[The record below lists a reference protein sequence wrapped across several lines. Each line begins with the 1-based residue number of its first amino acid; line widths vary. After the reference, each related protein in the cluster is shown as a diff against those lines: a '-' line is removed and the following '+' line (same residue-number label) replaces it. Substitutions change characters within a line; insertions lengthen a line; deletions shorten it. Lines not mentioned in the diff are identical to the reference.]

1 MVSNASSR
9 GKGNASH
16 QGKHL
21 NKWYHRV
28 LNYFC
33 ISCIIMFLITLALV
47 GAFVAVVLGRTA
59 GGVNEN
65 IGGSLAFLYTF
76 LEPLT
81 NYKYLPLMAV
91 FAPLIGGPLE
101 AFIGKRNES
110 LRDFT
115 VVFST
120 FGTFILILAM
130 YPQVSEGGIINVIPG
145 VFGYGLHFKVDMLSY
160 IMVSTAG
167 ILWLMVSIYAHE
179 YMDMEQHRDRFY
191 MFMSVTFSGVLGTV
205 MAADI
210 LTMFLFFELMTFSSY
225 LLVAH
230 NQSSDSILAGNNY
243 IYMGVGGGLALLVGM
258 ILLLFNTNHMD
269 FVFLATELS
278 ELGWLQYL
286 ISGLFIIGFGVK
298 AGMLPLHIWLPK
310 AHPVA
315 PTPASALLSGLLIK
329 IGAYGLL
336 RVTTSFYM
344 PSADLIADRYD
355 PLWALSQNMGAIVIW
370 IGVITMAVGVFMALQ
385 QGNMKKMLAYHSIS
399 QMGYIVMGIGAA
411 SYLGY
416 IGAMGFAGSIYH
428 TVNHAFFKALLFMV
442 VGVIYVKTHELD
454 MYKLG
459 GLWRQMPF
467 TAFVCLIASLGITG
481 MPGFNGFASKSILHH
496 AIIES
501 FEYGHP
507 SFRYA
512 EIIFTIVSGGTV
524 CSFIKLFYYA
534 FLGKCPEKHQNIS
547 KDGSGMMQM
556 AMGGLALLIVAIG
569 MVPGFVM
576 EEFIIP
582 AAQTFTYDPYFINK
596 YLVDMNFFN
605 QKDMLA
611 MVPVYFL
618 GIGIFITGIKSDLFH
633 LHMPKWMDFEFVLY
647 KPIYKNVMKI
657 SRGVTTRYEA
667 KTNNADVYIYAMLL
681 ITSLFFLAVYYR
693 Y

>member
-1 MVSNASSR
+1 MVSSGANGYKDR
-9 GKGNASH
+9 GGK
-16 QGKHL
+16 QGQPL

-33 ISCIIMFLITLALV
+33 ISCIIMFIITLLLV

-59 GGVNEN
+59 GGVYDNAA
-65 IGGSLAFLYTF
+65 GSLSVLYNFLD
-76 LEPLT
+76 PLT
-81 NYKYLPLMAV
+81 NYAYLPLLAV
-91 FAPLIGGPLE
+91 FVPLLGGPLE
-101 AFIGKRNES
+101 AFIGKRNEV

-115 VVFST
+115 VVFTT
-120 FGTFILILAM
+120 FGTFIIILAM
-130 YPQVSEGGIINVIPG
+130 YPQVADGGIINSIPG

-179 YMDMEQHRDRFY
+179 YMGMEHHRDRFY
-191 MFMSVTFSGVLGTV
+191 LFMSITFGGVLGTV
-205 MAADI
+205 MASDI

-243 IYMGVGGGLALLVGM
+243 IYMGVGGGLAVLVGM
-258 ILLLFNTNHMD
+258 ILLLFNTNHLD

-278 ELGWLQYL
+278 ELGWMQYL
-286 ISGLFIIGFGVK
+286 ISGLFIIGFGIK

-344 PSADLIADRYD
+344 PSAELISDKAD
-355 PLWALSQNMGAIVIW
+355 PLWTLSKNMGVVVIW
-370 IGVITMAVGVFMALQ
+370 IGIITMAVGVFMALQ

-428 TVNHAFFKALLFMV
+428 TINHAFFKALLFMV

-467 TAFVCLIASLGITG
+467 TAFVCLIAALGITG

-501 FEYGHP
+501 FEYGHS

-524 CSFIKLFYYA
+524 CSFIKLFSYA
-534 FLGKCPEKHQNIS
+534 FLGKCPEKYQNIS
-547 KDGSGMMQM
+547 KDGNGMMQM
-556 AMGGLALLIVAIG
+556 AMGGLALLVIG
-569 MVPGFVM
+569 IGLAPGFIM
-576 EEFIIP
+576 DQFIIP
-582 AAQTFTYDPYFINK
+582 AASNFTYDPYFINK

-605 QKDMLA
+605 SKDMLG
-611 MVPVYFL
+611 MVPVYIL
-618 GIGIFITGIKSDLFH
+618 GIGIFITGKRFDLFH
-633 LHMPKWMDFEFVLY
+633 LHMPKWMDFELVLY
-647 KPIYKNVMKI
+647 KPIYKNVMRV
-657 SRGVTTRYEA
+657 SQGVTQRYETR
-667 KTNNADVYIYAMLL
+667 TNNSDVYIYAMILVA
-681 ITSLFFLAVYYR
+681 SLFFLAVYLR
-693 Y
+693 

>member
-1 MVSNASSR
+1 MVSDHSKDKKKAPHDV
-9 GKGNASH
+9 GKP
-16 QGKHL
+16 L
-21 NKWYHRV
+21 NKWYQRP
-28 LNYFC
+28 LSYFC
-33 ISCIIMFLITLALV
+33 VSCIIMFVITLILI

-59 GGVNEN
+59 GGIETRAPGLFVG
-65 IGGSLAFLYTF
+65 IFDFLQ
-76 LEPLT
+76 PIT
-81 NYKYLPLMAV
+81 NYAYLPLLAIFV
-91 FAPLIGGPLE
+91 PLLGGPVE
-101 AFIGKRNES
+101 AFIGKRSES

-120 FGTFILILAM
+120 FGTFIIILAM
-130 YPQVSEGGIINVIPG
+130 YPQVVDGGIINSIPG

-179 YMDMEQHRDRFY
+179 YMGMEQHRDRFY
-191 MFMSVTFSGVLGTV
+191 LFMSITFGGVLGTV
-205 MAADI
+205 MASDI
-210 LTMFLFFELMTFSSY
+210 LTMFLFFELMTFASY

-230 NQSSDSILAGNNY
+230 NQSADSILAGNNY
-243 IYMGVGGGLALLVGM
+243 IYMGVGGGLSVLVGM
-258 ILLLFNTNHMD
+258 ILLLFNTNHLD

-286 ISGLFIIGFGVK
+286 ISGLFIIGFGIK

-336 RVTTSFYM
+336 RITTSFYM
-344 PSADLIADRYD
+344 PAAELISDKVD
-355 PLWALSQNMGAIVIW
+355 PLWNLSKNVGVVVIW
-370 IGVITMAVGVFMALQ
+370 IGIITMAVGVFMALQ

-399 QMGYIVMGIGAA
+399 QMGYIVMGIGVA

-442 VGVIYVKTHELD
+442 VGVIYVRTHELD

-467 TAFVCLIASLGITG
+467 TAFVCVIAALGITG

-496 AIIES
+496 AIVEAY
-501 FEYGHP
+501 EYGHH

-512 EIIFTIVSGGTV
+512 EIVFTIVSGGTV
-524 CSFIKLFYYA
+524 CSFIKLFSYA
-534 FLGKCPEKHQNIS
+534 FMGKCPEKYENLPKQGN
-547 KDGSGMMQM
+547 GMMQM
-556 AMGGLALLIVAIG
+556 AMGGLAMLIIG
-569 MVPGFVM
+569 IGLAPGFIM
-576 EEFIIP
+576 NQFIIP
-582 AAQTFTYDPYFINK
+582 AASAFTYDPYFINK

-605 QKDMLA
+605 VKDLMA
-611 MVPVYFL
+611 MVPVYIL
-618 GIGIFITGIKSDLFH
+618 GIVIFIAGKKFDLFH
-633 LHMPKWMDFEFVLY
+633 IHMPKWMDFEFVLY
-647 KPIYKNVMKI
+647 KPLY
-657 SRGVTTRYEA
+657 RGVMRFSQGVTNHYETR
-667 KTNNADVYIYAMLL
+667 TNNADVYIYAMILVS
-681 ITSLFFLAVYYR
+681 SLFFLALYLR
-693 Y
+693 

>member
-1 MVSNASSR
+1 MVSSGSNGYNKKS
-9 GKGNASH
+9 GI
-16 QGKHL
+16 QGKPL

-33 ISCIIMFLITLALV
+33 ISCIIMFVITLLLV
-47 GAFVAVVLGRTA
+47 GAFIAVVLGRSA
-59 GGVNEN
+59 GGLREN
-65 IGGSLAFLYTF
+65 VGGSLTLFYNL
-76 LEPLT
+76 LDPLT
-81 NYKYLPLMAV
+81 NYAYLPLLAI
-91 FAPLIGGPLE
+91 FIPLVGGPLE
-101 AFIGKRNES
+101 AFIGKRNEV

-120 FGTFILILAM
+120 FGTFIIILAM
-130 YPQVSEGGIINVIPG
+130 YPQVADGGIVNSIPG

-179 YMDMEQHRDRFY
+179 YMGMEHHRDRFY
-191 MFMSVTFSGVLGTV
+191 LFMSITFGGVLGTV
-205 MAADI
+205 MASDI
-210 LTMFLFFELMTFSSY
+210 LTMFLFFELMTFASY

-243 IYMGVGGGLALLVGM
+243 IYMGVGGGLSVLVGM
-258 ILLLFNTNHMD
+258 ILLLFNTNHLD
-269 FVFLATELS
+269 FVFLASELS
-278 ELGWLQYL
+278 ELGWIQYL
-286 ISGLFIIGFGVK
+286 ISGLFIIGFGIK

-336 RVTTSFYM
+336 RITTSFYM
-344 PSADLIADRYD
+344 PSAELISGKTD
-355 PLWALSQNMGAIVIW
+355 PLWALSKNMGVVVIW
-370 IGVITMAVGVFMALQ
+370 IGIITMAVGVFMALQ
-385 QGNMKKMLAYHSIS
+385 QANMKKMLAYHSIS

-428 TVNHAFFKALLFMV
+428 TINHAFFKALLFMV
-442 VGVIYVKTHELD
+442 VGVIYVKTHEID

-467 TAFVCLIASLGITG
+467 TALVCLIAALGITG

-496 AIIES
+496 AIVES
-501 FEYGHP
+501 YEYGHP

-512 EIIFTIVSGGTV
+512 EVIFTIVSGGTV
-524 CSFIKLFYYA
+524 CSFIKLFSYA
-534 FLGKCPEKHQNIS
+534 FLGECPEKYRRIS
-547 KDGSGMMQM
+547 KDGNGMMQM
-556 AMGGLALLIVAIG
+556 AMGGLALLVIG
-569 MVPGFVM
+569 IGLAPGFVM
-576 EEFIIP
+576 NQFIIP
-582 AAQTFTYDPYFINK
+582 AASNFTYDTYFINK

-605 QKDMLA
+605 QKDLLA
-611 MVPVYFL
+611 MVPVYIL
-618 GIGIFITGIKSDLFH
+618 GIGIFIAGKKFDLFH
-633 LHMPKWMDFEFVLY
+633 IHMPKWMDFELVLY
-647 KPIYKNVMKI
+647 KPIYKNVMRV
-657 SRGVTTRYEA
+657 SQGVTERYETR
-667 KTNNADVYIYAMLL
+667 TNNSDVYIYAMILV
-681 ITSLFFLAVYYR
+681 TTLFFLAIYLR
-693 Y
+693 